1 MGRHATHGVHTQVIG
16 RMIIFLRLL
25 LGHLVGDFAL
35 QTGKVARGKL
45 GGWRGLLIH
54 AGLVTFSMLCFGA
67 GAFAGWLP
75 CILALGVAHLLI
87 DSVRTFL
94 VRGLPPQRGL
104 LYLAA
109 DQTAH
114 ILTLLA
120 TTVWGA
126 QVPWHDLWRPPQF
139 ALNVSEGQLLG
150 LSCLILL
157 VWVEPVVEME
167 ILRAMTVGIPAV
179 RPTIHP
185 VDRILGALERLL
197 LLNLLLI
204 GFVGLAPLVLVP
216 RLVIYRTLGNLRQEP
231 LFSLALIRAST
242 SALFVV
248 AMTFCLYLL

>member
-1 MGRHATHGVHTQVIG
+1 M
-16 RMIIFLRLL
+16 
-25 LGHLVGDFAL
+25 
-35 QTGKVARGKL
+35 
-45 GGWRGLLIH
+45 
-54 AGLVTFSMLCFGA
+54 
-67 GAFAGWLP
+67 
-75 CILALGVAHLLI
+75 
-87 DSVRTFL
+87 
-94 VRGLPPQRGL
+94 PPQRGL
-104 LYLAA
+104 LYLAT